1 MNNQEKIE
9 EYRNNLRHSAA
20 HLLAEA
26 VLKKYPNAKLTIGPP
41 IKDGFY
47 YDFDIDQTFSPEDL
61 FSIEKEIKRSIKRN
75 TKFLG
80 KELSKQEALQLYKN
94 NQYKIE
100 IIKSMPE
107 KETITEYSHSDGGF
121 KDLCKGGH
129 VEKTGEIKAVK
140 LLSAAGAYW
149 RGDEKN
155 KMLQRIYGTAW
166 ESKDL
171 LDEYLEKRNKALDSD
186 HRKLGNNLNLFFLDP
201 ISPANPFFLPNGAF
215 IYNALIDYVR
225 SLYKKYEYQ
234 EVITPQ
240 IFSTDLW
247 KTSGHYEFYL
257 DNMYMM
263 EIDDREV
270 GFKPMNCP
278 AHAIIYQSTLR
289 SYRDLPM
296 RLADFGRLHRYE
308 RSGVTHGLTRV
319 RSFSQ
324 DDAHIFCDQKDA
336 GKEVKNFLDMLTET
350 YKAFGFKDIRLT
362 LSLRPEKRAGKDEF
376 WDLAEEQLRNVLKNY
391 DNDFQEIEGEGAFYG
406 PKIDIFVPD
415 AMGREWQLGTAQ
427 MDFSLPERFNL
438 EFVNTEGNKERPVVI
453 HRAMLGS
460 IERFIGILLEH
471 TSGDLPIWL
480 APIQVNIIPIS
491 DKHIDYSRKLSKLLL
506 NEDIRV
512 KIDESN
518 ERLGQK
524 IRNSELEKVPMMIII
539 GDKEVES
546 KSGSVRIRK
555 HGDIGSLSEKE
566 IIKKILS
573 I

>member
-26 VLKKYPNAKLTIGPP
+26 VLKIYPNAKLTIGPP
-41 IKDGFY
+41 IQDGFY

-80 KELSKQEALQLYKN
+80 KELSKQEALKLYKN

-107 KETITEYSHSDGGF
+107 TETITEYSHSDGGF
-121 KDLCKGGH
+121 KDLCRGGH

-171 LDEYLEKRNKALDSD
+171 LDDYLEKRNKALNSD
-186 HRKLGNNLNLFFLDP
+186 HRKLGKNLNLFFLDP

-308 RSGVTHGLTRV
+308 RSGVTSGLTRV

-336 GKEVKNFLDMLTET
+336 GEEVKNFLDMLTET

-376 WDLAEEQLRNVLKNY
+376 WDLAEEQLRTVLKNY

-406 PKIDIFVPD
+406 PKIDVFVPD

-438 EFVNTEGNKERPVVI
+438 EFINTEGNKERPVVI

-506 NEDIRV
+506 DEDIRV

-524 IRNSELEKVPMMIII
+524 IRNGELEKVPVMIII

-546 KSGSVRIRK
+546 NTGSVRIRK
-555 HGDIGSLSEKE
+555 QGDIGSLSVKE